1 MTAEFGIAEPKL
13 ALTIGSVEKKRA
25 RQSGIELSQTG
36 SMPQSSSHSYPARTP
51 NLIAD
56 ALEESRRAIFNVAR
70 RILKDDSEA
79 EDLVQEVSLLIY
91 QRAHLFDPSRSSA
104 ASWIIQ
110 IAYHRA
116 IDRRRYLTQR
126 QYYNRPEL
134 IEELTPAK
142 NPGLFD
148 AITARQ
154 ILEKMREELS
164 EDQKQTLVLHF
175 FDGLSFR
182 EISERTGQSYGNVR
196 NHYYRGIERLRSY
209 IFPEKRR

>member
-1 MTAEFGIAEPKL
+1 MAHDAAAVFGNADAVDLRFRDRRDRRLP
-13 ALTIGSVEKKRA
+13 SQRDKRESNCENTTPSPA
-25 RQSGIELSQTG
+25 ASELSDVAG
-36 SMPQSSSHSYPARTP
+36 RH
-51 NLIAD
+51 
-56 ALEESRRAIFNVAR
+56 RRAIFNVAR

-126 QYYNRPEL
+126 QHYNRPEL

-142 NPGLFD
+142 NPELFD

-164 EDQKQTLVLHF
+164 EDQRQTLELHF

-209 IFPEKRR
+209 IFPQKRR

>member
-1 MTAEFGIAEPKL
+1 MTRDDAAVVLGNAD
-13 ALTIGSVEKKRA
+13 AVELGLQNRRDRRSESHRDNRDA
-25 RQSGIELSQTG
+25 ICENTAASPASLELS
-36 SMPQSSSHSYPARTP
+36 AV
-51 NLIAD
+51 AD
-56 ALEESRRAIFNVAR
+56 HHRHAIFNVAR

-79 EDLVQEVSLLIY
+79 EDLVQEVSLLVY

-126 QYYNRPEL
+126 QHYNRPEL

-142 NPGLFD
+142 SPVTLD
-148 AITARQ
+148 TITARDL
-154 ILEKMREELS
+154 LEKMRHELS
-164 EDQKQTLVLHF
+164 EDQMQTLELHF
-175 FDGLSFR
+175 FEGLSFR
-182 EISERTGQSYGNVR
+182 EISEKTGQSYGNVR

-209 IFPEKRR
+209 IFPQKRR